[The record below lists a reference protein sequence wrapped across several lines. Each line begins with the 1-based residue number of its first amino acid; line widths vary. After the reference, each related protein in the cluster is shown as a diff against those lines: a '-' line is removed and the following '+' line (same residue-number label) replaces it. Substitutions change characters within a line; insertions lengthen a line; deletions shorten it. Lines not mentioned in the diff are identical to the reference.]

1 MMLSYAKGFFAGL
14 AGLVLAAAA
23 PAGAQSA
30 TQLIR
35 MEIRPISRIAVRGT
49 TTFTIPARSANSA
62 EVVTSASAAYAVT
75 TNEENRR
82 ITVAL
87 DEPMPA
93 GVTLKM
99 RMDAPAG
106 ALSGEEITLSEA
118 AQSAVTGI
126 SRLNASDLGIA
137 YSLVTSSTAVVPK
150 STMRTVRITLVS
162 GV

>member
-1 MMLSYAKGFFAGL
+1 MQLSIAKGLFAGL
-14 AGLVLAAAA
+14 AGFALAAAA

-35 MEIRPISRIAVRGT
+35 MEIRPINRIAVRGT
-49 TTFTIPARSANSA
+49 TTFTIPARTAGTGD
-62 EVVTSASAAYAVT
+62 VVTSASATYAVT
-75 TNEENRR
+75 TNEDNRR
-82 ITVAL
+82 IIVAL
-87 DEPMPA
+87 DEPMPQ

-99 RMDAPAG
+99 RMAAPAG
-106 ALSGEEITLSEA
+106 ALSGDEITLTEA

-137 YSLVTSSTAVVPK
+137 YSLVTGSNAVVPA
-150 STMRTVRITLVS
+150 STTRTVRITLVS